1 MKHLPFTRHS
11 GHTCFKTDE
20 TIKKK
25 FFRAP
30 QTSITDFFSQRSQ
43 QIRPLRA
50 ISDPG
55 YDKNWRHEI
64 NFFSHNLK
72 ISPANLS
79 FWLDVRI
86 SGYFIAH
93 SLSKKF
99 CIYANSLFSIASI
112 RHLNIQQRYRGR
124 AVFVME
130 YLDCL
135 CQPPPKLFLQSL
147 NRK

>member
-20 TIKKK
+20 TIKIK

-30 QTSITDFFSQRSQ
+30 QTSITDFFHNVRS
-43 QIRPLRA
+43 R
-50 ISDPG
+50 SDHCG
-55 YDKNWRHEI
+55 RFQTRDMIKI
-64 NFFSHNLK
+64 GGMKLIFFSHNLK

-112 RHLNIQQRYRGR
+112 RHLNIQQRYRAR

-135 CQPPPKLFLQSL
+135 CQPPTPL
-147 NRK
+147 NFFSNR